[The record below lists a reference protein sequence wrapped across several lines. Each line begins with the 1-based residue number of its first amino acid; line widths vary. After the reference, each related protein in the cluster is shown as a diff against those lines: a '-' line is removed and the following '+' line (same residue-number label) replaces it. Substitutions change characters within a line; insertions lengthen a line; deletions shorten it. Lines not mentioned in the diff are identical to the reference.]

1 MKHLAI
7 AAVALLGA
15 AGFPTWAQEDERAT
29 YVETPYEEP
38 KVMFDFFFDHPDKI
52 APALFWVRSL
62 INPLTEAPYDMAPEF
77 MDIVVVIHGTEI
89 VTLAKKNYE
98 KYRDVVER
106 MRYYAALGVKFRVCG
121 LAAHD
126 YGYDIDDFHGFVE
139 VAPSAITELAHW
151 QQQGFALITPQIM
164 DKKFSIEEIR

>member
-1 MKHLAI
+1 MKPILLATLT
-7 AAVALLGA
+7 LLSFTA
-15 AGFPTWAQEDERAT
+15 FPSWAQEEGHAT
-29 YVETPYEEP
+29 YVETPYSEP
-38 KVMFDFFFDHPDKI
+38 KVIFDFYFDRPEKI
-52 APALFWVRSL
+52 ASALYWVRSL

-77 MDIVVVIHGTEI
+77 MNIVVVIHGTEI

-98 KYRDVVER
+98 KYQEIVER

-126 YGYDIDDFHGFVE
+126 YGYDIKDFHEFVE

-151 QQQGFALITPQIM
+151 QQQGYALITPQVM
-164 DKKFSIEEIR
+164 EKKFSIKEIR